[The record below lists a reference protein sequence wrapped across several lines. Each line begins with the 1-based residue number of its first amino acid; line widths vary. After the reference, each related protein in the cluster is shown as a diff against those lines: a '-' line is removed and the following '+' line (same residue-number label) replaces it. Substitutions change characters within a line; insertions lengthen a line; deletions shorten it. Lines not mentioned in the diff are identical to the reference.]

1 MITHIK
7 GKLIEKNPSFVII
20 DCNGV
25 GYLLRIS
32 LQTYSK
38 LSNDEFC
45 MLFTHLSIKEDAH
58 TLYGFFDKEERELF
72 RQLIS
77 VSGVGPN
84 TAQMILSSLTPHE
97 IQQAI
102 LTENVKVLQGV
113 KGIGGKTAQRIILDL
128 KDKIAKLGI
137 SANSSTASYNTIR
150 EEALS
155 ALTMLG
161 FSKNS
166 IEKSIDKEL
175 QDGVNL
181 EVEELVKRVL
191 KKM

>member
-1 MITHIK
+1 
-7 GKLIEKNPSFVII
+7 
-20 DCNGV
+20 
-25 GYLLRIS
+25 
-32 LQTYSK
+32 
-38 LSNDEFC
+38 

-58 TLYGFFDKEERELF
+58 TLFGFFDKEERELF

-102 LTENVKVLQGV
+102 LTENVRVLQSV

-137 SANSSTASYNTIR
+137 SANSSPSSYNTIR

-166 IEKSIDKEL
+166 IEKAVDKEL
-175 QDGVNL
+175 QEDGGV